1 MTTAL
6 YGGSFDPPHLG
17 HLAIA
22 RQVLERF
29 AVDRLVFLPASHSPL
44 KEGTPTATDAQRL
57 DMLRLA
63 TIDEPRFSVSDFELR
78 KGGIS
83 YTVDTL
89 RVWRQQEPNTELL
102 FIAGMDSLLTLH
114 AWREP
119 LEIIRL
125 CKFVTFRRPGFPLP
139 SPEELKLPQDV
150 ARQLLAQVI
159 DGPLVDVSSSDIR
172 ARAAQGEALDGLVPD
187 PIAKYIATNGLYTNP
202 KPGTRNPELR
212 TKNQELRTKSQ
223 ELRTKNQELRTRN

>member
-29 AVDRLVFLPASHSPL
+29 AVNRLVFIPASHSPL
-44 KEGTPTATDAQRL
+44 KDNTPTATDDDRL
-57 DMLRLA
+57 EMLRLA
-63 TIDEPRFSVSDFELR
+63 TEDEPRFAVSDFELR

-89 RVWRQQEPNTELL
+89 RVWRQREPDTDLI

-119 LEIIRL
+119 LEIVRL
-125 CKFVTFRRPGFPLP
+125 CRFVTFRRPGFPLP
-139 SPEELKLPQDV
+139 SPEELKLPPDT
-150 ARQLLAQVI
+150 ARQLLAQVV
-159 DGPLVDVSSSDIR
+159 DGPLLDISSSDIR
-172 ARAAQGEALDGLVPD
+172 LRAARGEPLSGLVPS
-187 PIAKYIATNGLYTNP
+187 PVANYISTKGLYRPT
-202 KPGTRNPELR
+202 GEQVL
-212 TKNQELRTKSQ
+212 
-223 ELRTKNQELRTRN
+223 

>member
-1 MTTAL
+1 MKTAL

-29 AVDRLVFLPASHSPL
+29 AVGRLVFLPASHSPL
-44 KEGTPTATDAQRL
+44 KEDAPTATDAQRL

-63 TIDEPRFSVSDFELR
+63 ATGEPRFSVSDVELH

-89 RVWRQQEPNTELL
+89 RAWRQQEPDTELL

-119 LEIIRL
+119 LEIVRL
-125 CKFVTFRRPGFPLP
+125 CRFVTFRRPGFPLP
-139 SPEELKLPQDV
+139 SPEELRLPPDV
-150 ARQLLAQVI
+150 AHQLIAQVV
-159 DGPLVDVSSSDIR
+159 DGPLVDVSSSYIR
-172 ARAAQGEALDGLVPD
+172 DCVTRGESLDDLVPH
-187 PIAKYIATNGLYTNP
+187 PVAAYIATNGLY
-202 KPGTRNPELR
+202 
-212 TKNQELRTKSQ
+212 KNH
-223 ELRTKNQELRTRN
+223 

>member
-1 MTTAL
+1 MEGMKTAL

-29 AVDRLVFLPASHSPL
+29 AVDCLVFLPASHSPL
-44 KEGTPTATDAQRL
+44 KEDAPTATDAQRL
-57 DMLRLA
+57 EMLRLA
-63 TIDEPRFSVSDFELR
+63 TKGEPRFAVSDVEIA

-89 RVWRQQEPNTELL
+89 RAWREREPGSDLL
-102 FIAGMDSLLTLH
+102 FIAGLDSLLTLH

-119 LEIIRL
+119 LEIVRL
-125 CKFVTFRRPGFPLP
+125 CTFVTFRRPGFPLP
-139 SPEELKLPQDV
+139 SPEELKLPPDI
-150 ARQLLAQVI
+150 ARQLLAQVV

-172 ARAAQGEALDGLVPD
+172 ERAAKGENLEGLVPH
-187 PIAKYIATNGLYTNP
+187 PVATYIAANNLYRTLPHTNP
-202 KPGTRNPELR
+202 KPGTRNF
-212 TKNQELRTKSQ
+212 
-223 ELRTKNQELRTRN
+223 ELRTRNH

>member
-29 AVDRLVFLPASHSPL
+29 AVDSLVFIPASHSPL
-44 KEGTPTATDAQRL
+44 KDNTPTASDGERL
-57 DMLRLA
+57 EMLRLA
-63 TIDEPRFSVSDFELR
+63 TEGEPRFAVSDLELS

-89 RVWRQQEPNTELL
+89 RAWRQLEPGVDLI

-119 LEIIRL
+119 LEIVRL

-139 SPEELKLPQDV
+139 SPEELKLPPDI
-150 ARQLLAQVI
+150 ARQLLAQVV
-159 DGPLVDVSSSDIR
+159 DGPLFDISSSGIRIR
-172 ARAAQGEALDGLVPD
+172 AARGEPLDDLVPQPVAD
-187 PIAKYIATNGLYTNP
+187 FIVKERLY
-202 KPGTRNPELR
+202 ELPR
-212 TKNQELRTKSQ
+212 TSQ
-223 ELRTKNQELRTRN
+223 QDH

>member
-29 AVDRLVFLPASHSPL
+29 AVDCLVFVPASHSPL
-44 KEGTPTATDAQRL
+44 KDNTPNASDDDRL
-57 DMLRLA
+57 EMLRLA
-63 TIDEPRFSVSDFELR
+63 TEGEARFAVSDFELR

-89 RVWRQQEPNTELL
+89 RAWHQREPGANLI

-119 LEIIRL
+119 LEIVRL
-125 CKFVTFRRPGFPLP
+125 CKFITFRRPGFPLP
-139 SPEELKLPQDV
+139 SPKELKLPPDI
-150 ARQLLAQVI
+150 ARELLAQVI
-159 DGPLVDVSSSDIR
+159 DGPLLDISSSDIR
-172 ARAAQGEALDGLVPD
+172 TRAVHGEPLDNLVPY
-187 PIAKYIATNGLYTNP
+187 PVAEYIAANNLYRPST
-202 KPGTRNPELR
+202 L
-212 TKNQELRTKSQ
+212 
-223 ELRTKNQELRTRN
+223 

>member
-17 HLAIA
+17 HLAVA

-44 KEGTPTATDAQRL
+44 KDGTPNATDGQRL
-57 DMLRLA
+57 EMLRLA
-63 TIDEPRFSVSDFELR
+63 AAGEPRFTVSDLELAR
-78 KGGIS
+78 GGVS

-89 RVWRQQEPNTELL
+89 REWRRLHPGDDIL

-119 LEIIRL
+119 LEIVRL
-125 CKFVTFRRPGFPLP
+125 CTFVTFNRPGIPLP
-139 SPEELKLPQDV
+139 SPDTLKLPPDIAEKLV
-150 ARQLLAQVI
+150 AQIVE
-159 DGPLVDVSSSDIR
+159 GPLFDISSSDVR
-172 ARAAQGEALDGLVPD
+172 ARASRGEPLSDLLPGPVA
-187 PIAKYIATNGLYTNP
+187 AYISAEGLYQHP
-202 KPGTRNPELR
+202 
-212 TKNQELRTKSQ
+212 
-223 ELRTKNQELRTRN
+223 

>member
-44 KEGTPTATDAQRL
+44 KKDTPTATDAQRL
-57 DMLRLA
+57 EMLRLA
-63 TIDEPRFSVSDFELR
+63 TEGEPRFAVSDFELR

-89 RVWRQQEPNTELL
+89 RAWRQREPDTDLL

-119 LEIIRL
+119 LEIVRL
-125 CKFVTFRRPGFPLP
+125 CRFVTFRRPGFPLP
-139 SPEELKLPQDV
+139 STEELKLPPDI
-150 ARQLLAQVI
+150 ARQLLGQVV

-172 ARAAQGEALDGLVPD
+172 ARAAKGEALDDLVPH
-187 PIAKYIATNGLYTNP
+187 PVSTYIAANDLYQALQHTNH
-202 KPGTRNPELR
+202 
-212 TKNQELRTKSQ
+212 
-223 ELRTKNQELRTRN
+223 

>member
-6 YGGSFDPPHLG
+6 YGGSFDPPLLG

-29 AVDRLVFLPASHSPL
+29 AVNRLVFIPASHSPL
-44 KEGTPTATDAQRL
+44 KDNTPTASDDDRL
-57 DMLRLA
+57 EMLRLA
-63 TIDEPRFSVSDFELR
+63 TEDEPRFAVSDLELR

-89 RVWRQQEPNTELL
+89 RAWRQREPGTDLI

-119 LEIIRL
+119 LEIVRL
-125 CKFVTFRRPGFPLP
+125 CQFVTFRRPGFPLP
-139 SPEELKLPQDV
+139 SPEELKLPPDT

-159 DGPLVDVSSSDIR
+159 DGPLLDISSSAIRIR
-172 ARAAQGEALDGLVPD
+172 AAGGESLSGLVPS
-187 PIAKYIATNGLYTNP
+187 PVAKYISANNLY
-202 KPGTRNPELR
+202 RL
-212 TKNQELRTKSQ
+212 
-223 ELRTKNQELRTRN
+223 